1 MLPCTPPLSC
11 ACPATGPASANE
23 HAAQRGP
30 RVPAARYPP
39 PMPVWTVLRCTM
51 QVLALV
57 DGERKL
63 LMQGSGASPEGNRC
77 GAPSRAAGA
86 GERAGKCLVGHAEL
100 VGFYHLDISNAQLRG
115 AACCCTSR
123 LGRNPLLSQM
133 PSSSGPSWTCWTWI
147 AWRRSASGGR
157 SRPTTSTPHPSC
169 RTWWACVVWH
179 RMLEHAQH
187 SCCSCMDLV
196 GMCGVAQHAGYCRCG
211 CMDLAGVWHSM
222 LARPLVQQ
230 HHACC
235 ATTGCNRWGTLFRQ
249 LVASKPPTLELA
261 GRPVYRQRSNVAHSR
276 LVLPPQDTSKPISL
290 DNLRILASR
299 ESVTEPPQVGA
310 GKNTNWRQL
319 PRCAGAHPLSL
330 PCWDLEC
337 WASSG

>member
-1 MLPCTPPLSC
+1 
-11 ACPATGPASANE
+11 
-23 HAAQRGP
+23 
-30 RVPAARYPP
+30 
-39 PMPVWTVLRCTM
+39 MPVGTVLLCTM

-57 DGERKL
+57 DGEHKL

-100 VGFYHLDISNAQLRG
+100 VGFYQLDTSNAQLRG

-123 LGRNPLLSQM
+123 PGRNPLLSQCLFLRPFLDLLDVDSM
-133 PSSSGPSWTCWTWI
+133 ETKRIWRSEPPYYEYTSSILS
-147 AWRRSASGGR
+147 
-157 SRPTTSTPHPSC
+157 
-169 RTWWACVVWH
+169 
-179 RMLEHAQH
+179 
-187 SCCSCMDLV
+187 DLV
-196 GMCGVAQHAGYCRCG
+196 GMCCVAQHAAHCRCG
-211 CMDLAGVWHSM
+211 CMDLAGMWHSM

-235 ATTGCNRWGTLFRQ
+235 ATTGCNRWGTLSRQ

-261 GRPVYRQRSNVAHSR
+261 GRPVYRQRSSVAHSC

-299 ESVTEPPQVGA
+299 ESVTEPPQVGS
-310 GKNTNWRQL
+310 W
-319 PRCAGAHPLSL
+319 
-330 PCWDLEC
+330 
-337 WASSG
+337 